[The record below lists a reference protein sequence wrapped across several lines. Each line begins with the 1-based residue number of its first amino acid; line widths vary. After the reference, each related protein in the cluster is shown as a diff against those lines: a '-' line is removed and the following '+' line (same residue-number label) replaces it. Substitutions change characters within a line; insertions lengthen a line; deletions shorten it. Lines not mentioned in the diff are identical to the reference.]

1 MKAFP
6 IAGAFALA
14 LAVAACGEAA
24 TTSQNQQ
31 PTGGTDTK
39 GENDQRVH
47 SGEGNVTSVAGDQVS
62 IAHGPIETLGWP
74 AMTMT
79 FRAGSAQMVEGI
91 GVGQPVAFQFRES
104 NGSYVLTSISKR

>member
-31 PTGGTDTK
+31 PGGGADTK
-39 GENDQRVH
+39 TENDQRVH
-47 SGEGNVTSVAGDQVS
+47 SGQGNVTSVAGDQVS

-79 FRAGSAQMVEGI
+79 FRAESPQLVEGI
-91 GVGQPVAFQFRES
+91 AVGDSVAFQFRQS
-104 NGSYVLTSISKR
+104 GGRSVLTSISKR